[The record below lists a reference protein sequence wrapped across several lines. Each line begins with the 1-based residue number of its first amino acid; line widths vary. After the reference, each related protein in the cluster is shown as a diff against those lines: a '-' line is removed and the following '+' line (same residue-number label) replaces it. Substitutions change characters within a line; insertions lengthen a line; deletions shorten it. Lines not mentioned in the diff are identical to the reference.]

1 MFFVQGCRCASSSG
15 QDARGPHC
23 CRKVGR
29 SRSQRRR
36 SGAVVVELAV
46 LAPLLVFLFLVATDF
61 ARVFYVSLTLT
72 NCARAG
78 AIYASDP
85 TLQVESP
92 FASVQAAALADAT
105 NLSPA
110 PTITQA
116 NGVDA
121 TGRAYVEVTANH
133 NFSTIT
139 GFPGIPHS
147 LNVQRTV
154 RLYRAAQSPTA
165 F

>member
-1 MFFVQGCRCASSSG
+1 MFVVQGCRCALRNG
-15 QDARGPHC
+15 PDARGPH
-23 CRKVGR
+23 RRRRIGGPGGQR
-29 SRSQRRR
+29 SRT
-36 SGAVVVELAV
+36 GAVVVELAV

-78 AIYASDP
+78 AIYACDP
-85 TLQVESP
+85 TLQGESP

-110 PTITQA
+110 PTIMQA

-154 RLYRAAQSPTA
+154 RLYVAAKSPTA